1 MKVLTSNREK
11 VRSTGKVQAAPRTN
25 NKALY
30 GLTGIAFLLLVW
42 QSLSMIFGQMV
53 VSSPLTTLNALILLA
68 SEKSTWSYIL
78 ITFKRLIAGLL
89 FGSVIGLGLGIAS
102 GLNQK
107 IKLMLEPLRWVAL
120 TIPAIVIAIVAM
132 LWLGMGNA
140 QVIFVVTVIIAPV
153 TYINTVE
160 GLLALDEKLIEMGR
174 AFNLSKKMF
183 LTEIY
188 LPGIGSSVM
197 AGLTLTVGM
206 GVRVVVLSE
215 LMGAQDGIG
224 SAFSTAWTHLDT
236 PEIFAWI
243 LISLTLMGI
252 LEFGILLP
260 IRSRIMR
267 WKVQSE

>member
-1 MKVLTSNREK
+1 MKVLTSNSEK
-11 VRSTGKVQAAPRTN
+11 VRSTGKIQRVQKAN

-30 GLTGIAFLLLVW
+30 GFAGIALLLLIW
-42 QSLSMIFGQMV
+42 QSLSMIFGRMV
-53 VSSPLTTLNALILLA
+53 VSAPFTTFKALILLT
-68 SEKSTWSYIL
+68 SEKSTWGNIF
-78 ITFKRLIAGLL
+78 ITFKRLITGLL
-89 FGSVIGLGLGIAS
+89 FGSVVGLGLGIAS
-102 GLNQK
+102 GLNRK
-107 IKLMLEPLRWVAL
+107 IKLILEPLRWVAM

-132 LWLGMGNA
+132 LWLGMGSS
-140 QVIFVVTVIIAPV
+140 QVIFVVTVIIAPF

-174 AFNLSKKMF
+174 AFNLPKKML

-197 AGLTLTVGM
+197 AGLTMTVGM

-243 LISLTLMGI
+243 LMSLALMGI

-260 IRSRIMR
+260 LRSRIMR
-267 WKVQSE
+267 WKV

>member
-1 MKVLTSNREK
+1 MNRAKVIL
-11 VRSTGKVQAAPRTN
+11 TGKVKTAPEAN
-25 NKALY
+25 GKILY
-30 GLTGIAFLLLVW
+30 GLAGIALLLLIW
-42 QSLSMIFGQMV
+42 QILSMIFGQMV
-53 VSSPLTTLNALILLA
+53 VSAPFTTFKALILLA
-68 SEKSTWSYIL
+68 AEKSTWVNIF
-78 ITFKRLIAGLL
+78 ITFKRLITGLL
-89 FGSVIGLGLGIAS
+89 LGSITGFGLGIAS
-102 GLNQK
+102 GLNPK
-107 IKLMLEPLRWVAL
+107 IKLILEPLRWVVL
-120 TIPAIVIAIVAM
+120 TVPAIVIAIVAM
-132 LWLGMGNA
+132 LWLGMGSA
-140 QVIFVVTVIIAPV
+140 QVIFVVTVIIAPF

-174 AFNLSKKMF
+174 AFNFSKKML

-215 LMGAQDGIG
+215 LMGARNGIG

-243 LISLTLMGI
+243 LMSLALMGV

-260 IRSRIMR
+260 VRSRIMR
-267 WKVQSE
+267 WKVQGE